1 MRDSFAPSSARD
13 DQEYLT
19 PAGLPDPLLLR
30 NGGRVTDAQTW
41 WQERRPELLDL
52 FAREMYGRA
61 PDRPV
66 GMHFRIRSSD
76 VMALGGVA
84 TRHEIEVLFAG
95 GVDSPRMNILL
106 YLPNNR
112 SASVPLFLGLNF
124 WGNHAVS
131 TDPGITLSEQWM
143 ADQPEFGIVDHR
155 ATERSRG
162 VEASR
167 WPVEQILARG
177 YGLATIYYGDLDP
190 DVDDGFQN
198 GVHPLGYRTDQTR
211 PRPDEWGA
219 IAAWA
224 WGLSRALDYFE
235 TNVEIDATRVAVIGH
250 SRLGKAALWAGAQ
263 DQRFAMV
270 VANNSGCGGA
280 SLSRRLFGE
289 TVTAI
294 NTRFPHWFCANFH
307 RYGGHETELPVDQ
320 HMLISLIA
328 PRPVYV
334 ASAAEDL
341 WADPLGEFLG
351 AKYASP
357 VYQLLGSEGLN
368 ADVQPELSQP
378 VRSRIGYHIRPGKHD
393 VTDYDWNCF
402 MDAADT
408 YLVGRS

>member
-1 MRDSFAPSSARD
+1 MPDSSAPSSARD
-13 DQEYLT
+13 DQEYLAPT
-19 PAGLPDPLLLR
+19 GLPDPLLLR

-41 WQERRPELLDL
+41 WQERRPEVLDL

-61 PDRPV
+61 PGRPV
-66 GMHFRIRSSD
+66 GMHVRIRSSD
-76 VMALGGVA
+76 ATALGGAA
-84 TRHEIEVLFAG
+84 TRSEIEVLFAKG
-95 GVDSPRMNILL
+95 THSPRMTILL
-106 YLPNNR
+106 YLPTNR
-112 SASVPLFLGLNF
+112 SAPVPVFLGLNF

-131 TDPGITLSEQWM
+131 TDPGIMLSEQWM

-177 YGLATIYYGDLDP
+177 YGLATVYYGDLDP
-190 DVDDGFQN
+190 DVDDGFHN
-198 GVHPLGYRTDQTR
+198 GVHPLGYRAGQTR
-211 PRPDEWGA
+211 PEPDEWGA

-235 TNVEIDATRVAVIGH
+235 THSEIDATRVAVMGH
-250 SRLGKAALWAGAQ
+250 SRLGKAALWAGAL
-263 DQRFAMV
+263 DQRFALV

-280 SLSRRLFGE
+280 ALSRRLFGE

-328 PRPVYV
+328 PRPVYI

-357 VYQLLGSEGLN
+357 VYHLLGSEGLH
-368 ADVQPELSQP
+368 ADVQPELSKP
-378 VRSRIGYHIRPGKHD
+378 VQSRIGYHIRPGKHD

-402 MDAADT
+402 MDAADR
-408 YLVGRS
+408 YVVGRS